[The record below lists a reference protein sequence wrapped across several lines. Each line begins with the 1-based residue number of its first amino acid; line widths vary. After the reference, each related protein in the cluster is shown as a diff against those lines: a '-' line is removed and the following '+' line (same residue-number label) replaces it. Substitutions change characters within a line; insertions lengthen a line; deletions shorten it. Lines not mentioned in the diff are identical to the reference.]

1 MAPLQATLYNWVK
14 QTGTLRQDPDGPS
27 TGKARRA
34 YATLNN
40 KCMELRKVSRHR
52 FLFYFYLFGGGRK

>member
-27 TGKARRA
+27 SGKARRA

-40 KCMELRKVSRHR
+40 KCMELRKVSSHALDRSDALHR
-52 FLFYFYLFGGGRK
+52 LVH